1 MRPMSSRSIALW
13 RRARSAAGSHPTVP
27 VRADRMRGVRGGGE
41 CGMSEHEAPRA
52 ARPEF
57 PEFDRRFFESRED
70 FTLIGSGALGG
81 KAQGLA
87 RIKRM
92 LDEEWRP
99 GEHPDC
105 EGNIPRLAV
114 LATDSF
120 DRFIDEK
127 GLWGGA

>member
-13 RRARSAAGSHPTVP
+13 RRARSAAGSDPTVP
-27 VRADRMRGVRGGGE
+27 VRADRMRGVRRGGE

-52 ARPEF
+52 TRPEF

-70 FTLIGSGALGG
+70 FTPIGSGALGG

-92 LDEEWRP
+92 PDEEGGAREDP
-99 GEHPDC
+99 E
-105 EGNIPRLAV
+105 
-114 LATDSF
+114 
-120 DRFIDEK
+120 
-127 GLWGGA
+127 WGGNTPRPRGVAA